1 MNIFNQGFVAV
12 KMTQYLVQ
20 YILVY
25 HGLSWS
31 ILGYLGL
38 SRFISGYLRVSR
50 DISGY
55 LLLSWPV
62 SAYLSLFWGIPGLY
76 PVKYAILGYLWLSLA
91 ISGYLGLSLAI
102 LGGLCQVSSIRVPE
116 DAGERK
122 LLQFKLFCYFF
133 FLLPTGVIEELALLK
148 RNKWQVSIQTMYNIR
163 GKEVKFY

>member
-62 SAYLSLFWGIPGLY
+62 SAYLSLFWGIPGVY

-91 ISGYLGLSLAI
+91 ILGYLWPSWAVYVKY
-102 LGGLCQVSSIRVPE
+102 QVSGCQRMQ
-116 DAGERK
+116 ERESYCNSNFSV
-122 LLQFKLFCYFF
+122 LFF
-133 FLLPTGVIEELALLK
+133 FFIIDRSYRGACAPK
-148 RNKWQVSIQTMYNIR
+148 NK
-163 GKEVKFY
+163 KF

>member
-38 SRFISGYLRVSR
+38 SQFISGYLRVSR

-76 PVKYAILGYLWLSLA
+76 PVNYAILGYLWPSWA
-91 ISGYLGLSLAI
+91 VYVKY
-102 LGGLCQVSSIRVPE
+102 QVSGCQRMQ
-116 DAGERK
+116 ERESYCNSNFS
-122 LLQFKLFCYFF
+122 LIFF
-133 FLLPTGVIEELALLK
+133 FFFCITDRSYRGACASKNNKKTEKFEL
-148 RNKWQVSIQTMYNIR
+148 Q
-163 GKEVKFY
+163 